1 MMDLT
6 KLRKISDDLY
16 VEDYEGEDGS
26 KREFKYEREFEALN
40 FDLFDAQVIFSS
52 EVNLKETQWDGRKLF
67 RITGEDTR
75 TDKLSSAASITAKC
89 GEFDGSITVLDHDKP
104 LTIHRASSVTINRVP
119 QWEEVLERFRS
130 KGGKLWMGRTSI
142 NTSTE
147 AQQQGNYSDVDKLH
161 LELYLPPEQFDYI
174 ASAISTTGPDRLKL
188 SAIVGI
194 SAFRSEVDKSLSE
207 PRHPKYIGIER
218 DTPAI
223 LCRLTAASKLT
234 APEPTELTGNRKGA
248 SEVWLP
254 RLFWLGLAIL
264 VVLLVRLV
272 VPGF

>member
-1 MMDLT
+1 MSSPLPS
-6 KLRKISDDLY
+6 RGARRQGYSDRQ
-16 VEDYEGEDGS
+16 S
-26 KREFKYEREFEALN
+26 R
-40 FDLFDAQVIFSS
+40 
-52 EVNLKETQWDGRKLF
+52 F
-67 RITGEDTR
+67 RG
-75 TDKLSSAASITAKC
+75 ITAKC

-104 LTIHRASSVTINRVP
+104 LTIRRASSVTISRSP

-174 ASAISTTGPDRLKL
+174 ASAISTSGPDRLKL
-188 SAIVGI
+188 SATVEI
-194 SAFRSEVDKSLSE
+194 SAFRSEVDKSLLE
-207 PRHPKYIGIER
+207 PWHSIDIGIER
-218 DTPAI
+218 NTPAI
-223 LCRLTAASKLT
+223 LYRLTAASKLT

-254 RLFWLGLAIL
+254 RLIWLGLAIL

>member
-1 MMDLT
+1 MKDLT

-16 VEDYEGEDGS
+16 VEDLESKDGS
-26 KREFKYEREFEALN
+26 KTEFKYERAFEALT
-40 FDLFDAQVIFSS
+40 FDLFDAQVVFSS
-52 EVNLKETQWDGRKLF
+52 EVNLKETQWDGRKFF

-75 TDKLSSAASITAKC
+75 EDTRTDKVGSAASITAKC
-89 GEFDGSITVLDHDKP
+89 GDFDGSITVLDHDKP
-104 LTIHRASSVTINRVP
+104 LTIRRASSVTISRVP
-119 QWEEVLERFRS
+119 QWEEVLDDFRS

-161 LELYLPPEQFDYI
+161 LQLYLPPEQFDYVI
-174 ASAISTTGPDRLKL
+174 SAISTSGPDRLKL
-188 SAIVGI
+188 SATVQI

-207 PRHPKYIGIER
+207 PWHPIDIGIER
-218 DTPAI
+218 NTPVI
-223 LCRLTAASKLT
+223 LYRLTAASKLT

-248 SEVWLP
+248 SETWLP

-264 VVLLVRLV
+264 VVLLVRL
-272 VPGF
+272 G